1 MNVDLTIIG
10 GGAAG
15 LAAALKAHKD
25 NHKIIVIEREHVL
38 GGILNQCIHNG
49 FGLHVFKEELTGPE
63 YATRFIRSFLD
74 QGIDYLLDTTVI
86 DVEKNDDFSITVTND
101 TDGIQTIRSK
111 AVILSTG
118 CYERTRGSV
127 SLPGE
132 RPKGIMPAGSAQRYL
147 NIDGYLVGERVFI
160 LGSGDI
166 GLIMARRMTL
176 EGAAVLGVAE
186 LMPYSN
192 GLTRNVVQCLHD
204 FDIPLYLSHT
214 VVDIEGKDA
223 LKAVTIQALDDK
235 GRFIEGTKKRFEVDT
250 LLLSIGLIPDVS
262 LFDSLSFTYSALTRS
277 AVVNQFYE
285 SSVPGLFV
293 CGNALH
299 VHDLVD
305 YVTKESE
312 KAGACARDYLEQ
324 KSDEKRD
331 EKEVILGDHI
341 RYVVPQVID
350 FNRFDKP
357 FELAFRTTAK
367 AEIGV
372 FRIYQNDKLIKEKKA
387 KFIAPAEMEKIEIR
401 PDEIDGMDPIML
413 TMEVIKS

>member
-1 MNVDLTIIG
+1 MNVDLAIIG

-25 NHKIIVIEREHVL
+25 KQKTIVIEREHVL

-63 YATRFIRSFLD
+63 YATRFIKSFLD

-86 DVEKNDDFSITVTND
+86 DVEKTDEFAITVTND

-176 EGAAVLGVAE
+176 EGATVLGVAE

-214 VVDIEGKDA
+214 VVDIEGKDT
-223 LKAVTIQALDDK
+223 LKAVTIQKLDDR
-235 GRFIEGTKKRFEVDT
+235 GNFIEGTQKRFEVDT

-312 KAGACARDYLEQ
+312 QAGACARHYLE
-324 KSDEKRD
+324 KRMD
-331 EKEVILGDHI
+331 KARNEKEVILGDHI

-350 FNRFDKP
+350 FNRFNSP
-357 FELAFRTTAK
+357 FELSFRTTAK

-372 FRIYQNDKLIKEKKA
+372 FRIFQNGKLIKEKKA
-387 KFIAPAEMEKIEIR
+387 KFIAPAEMEKITIK
-401 PDEIDGMDPIML
+401 PDELSGTEPLML